1 MQGDKKADDK
11 RRSPLSFARL
21 RTALKPK
28 TRNQNTENF
37 ASQGNAPQVVD
48 SAVPALATL
57 AAGPLVQLQDFTN
70 SESWIVKDEDRGV
83 RRGDTEWDY
92 IPKDS
97 PLKGKEKA
105 RPIQTGSGLSQS
117 ILPVEVQA
125 SNDIVPV
132 FASSVSTPAPSSVE
146 NPLTLNSS
154 ATPMLSSSDLLG
166 NDANTDTPTI
176 ELTGD
181 STGEMAQPM
190 PFDPYGDREA
200 TERRYKKATENL
212 EAALKLPRKNWKTFE
227 IPDFKNLVNVNDP
240 IPELREAIKKT
251 LDARANAITDK
262 SLWAKGKRWTEGIFT
277 AVSPFTKN
285 VLLVA
290 KDGASVIP
298 GGSSVNVIDDC
309 NESVW
314 NIVWR
319 ITPFDHRKLDNVLH
333 FSRFRLLIGS
343 LRGGNLWRKSSST
356 FHDNSDSSL

>member
-181 STGEMAQPM
+181 STGEIAQPM
-190 PFDPYGDREA
+190 PFDP
-200 TERRYKKATENL
+200 
-212 EAALKLPRKNWKTFE
+212 
-227 IPDFKNLVNVNDP
+227 
-240 IPELREAIKKT
+240 
-251 LDARANAITDK
+251 
-262 SLWAKGKRWTEGIFT
+262 
-277 AVSPFTKN
+277 
-285 VLLVA
+285 
-290 KDGASVIP
+290 
-298 GGSSVNVIDDC
+298 
-309 NESVW
+309 
-314 NIVWR
+314 
-319 ITPFDHRKLDNVLH
+319 
-333 FSRFRLLIGS
+333 
-343 LRGGNLWRKSSST
+343 
-356 FHDNSDSSL
+356 